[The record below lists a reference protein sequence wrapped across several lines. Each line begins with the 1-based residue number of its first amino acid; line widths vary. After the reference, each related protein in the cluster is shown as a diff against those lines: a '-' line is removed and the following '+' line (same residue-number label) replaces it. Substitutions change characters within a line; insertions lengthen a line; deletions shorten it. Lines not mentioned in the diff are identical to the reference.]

1 LFNCSY
7 LSFNRINCP
16 NKEQTFVLLNDLL
29 TYLLPANNYYS
40 FDRNYDLLKCV
51 PFLAQLMLKLSLT
64 VNKKDSAMKW
74 IFWNLGQVKTNDS
87 FYFFS
92 LFLIDF
98 SFCFPQKLMKFN
110 GNLRTYRNSFTTN
123 HPPFEN
129 YYSTTNNNNQP
140 TSTTATNNNIS
151 SQNNNNPGATAEE
164 IPAIRSGSPQFT
176 TPKRRVSYKTIS
188 SNGGPIIPVINLAAA
203 AQKTPANNNADNFA
217 MGETPFK
224 DLAPDTSA
232 KAPVVQTE
240 YKIGDVVDGQCT
252 LPGGHKRWFPGKIL
266 EVKKD
271 KTQVIYIIQFND
283 GEISSDK
290 SVDEVRFTKNRQAKK
305 SSNNNNNNNNNTNNQ
320 TTTGSNS
327 MDSHLQPVTL
337 PQPKS
342 NPPPSVVPLL
352 SINKPN
358 KNNNSSSMMEK
369 GLFPDAV
376 NSPEM
381 LLSPCTEQTISPLN
395 SSRNQLLSSSIPP
408 KNDLQKKNNNN
419 SKTQGE
425 DTHPVVVPI
434 LLTASLNSMS
444 FVKQVDDF
452 TEREEDAGTS
462 DDEQSEEDRVFEIP
476 SIFDSHHR
484 NTTNKKALEGM
495 QLCFIMLIEFC
506 S

>member
-1 LFNCSY
+1 
-7 LSFNRINCP
+7 
-16 NKEQTFVLLNDLL
+16 
-29 TYLLPANNYYS
+29 
-40 FDRNYDLLKCV
+40 
-51 PFLAQLMLKLSLT
+51 
-64 VNKKDSAMKW
+64 
-74 IFWNLGQVKTNDS
+74 
-87 FYFFS
+87 
-92 LFLIDF
+92 
-98 SFCFPQKLMKFN
+98 MKFN

-123 HPPFEN
+123 PPFEH
-129 YYSTTNNNNQP
+129 YYSTTNNNQ
-140 TSTTATNNNIS
+140 TTANNAANNVS
-151 SQNNNNPGATAEE
+151 TQNNNPGATTEE

-176 TPKRRVSYKTIS
+176 TPKRRVSYKTIT

-203 AQKTPANNNADNFA
+203 AQKTPASTNNSGNTDNFA

-232 KAPVVQTE
+232 KAQVQAE
-240 YKIGDVVDGQCT
+240 YTIGDLVDGECT
-252 LPGGHKRWFPGKIL
+252 VSSGHKRWFPGKIL
-266 EVKKD
+266 EVKKEVANG
-271 KTQVIYIIQFND
+271 KQQVIYIIQFND

-290 SVDEVRFTKNRQAKK
+290 SFDEVRFTKNRQAKK
-305 SSNNNNNNNNNTNNQ
+305 SNSNNNNSNNSNTNNQ
-320 TTTGSNS
+320 TTGSNS
-327 MDSHLQPVTL
+327 MDSHLQPVTP

-358 KNNNSSSMMEK
+358 KNSSLEK

-408 KNDLQKKNNNN
+408 TKDLQKKD
-419 SKTQGE
+419 KTKGE
-425 DTHPVVVPI
+425 DSHPVVVPI
-434 LLTASLNSMS
+434 LLTGSLNSMS
-444 FVKQVDDF
+444 FVKQVEDF

-484 NTTNKKALEGM
+484 NTTNRKALEGM
-495 QLCFIMLIEFC
+495 KGVFCLKEFHFKFVFL
-506 S
+506 